1 MRPNNGLMFRA
12 VSTDDEEMRPSRLFS
27 LLRRKPAQ
35 PAASV
40 ITRIDVRPPAV
51 WGQAEPVWLALWHW
65 LRDSDEPDRRA
76 LNLLDDA
83 RRDFCAALG
92 DLDSAVASDLL
103 RRAEHAR
110 SLRELWHL
118 RAELYS
124 VVARHLSQPE
134 ADRRLVQVNRHFPV
148 STPGGRAFT
157 HRSDH
162 EQDHTA

>member
-1 MRPNNGLMFRA
+1 MR
-12 VSTDDEEMRPSRLFS
+12 VSRLFS

-35 PAASV
+35 PSASV
-40 ITRIDVRPPAV
+40 ITRIDVRPPAM

-65 LRDSDEPDRRA
+65 LKDSDAPDQRA
-76 LNLLDDA
+76 HSQLEDA
-83 RRDFCAALG
+83 RHDFCAALG

-124 VVARHLSQPE
+124 VVARHLSQSE
-134 ADRRLVQVNRHFPV
+134 ANRRLGQVNRHFPV
-148 STPGGRAFT
+148 STPGGRVST
-157 HRSDH
+157 LRSDH
-162 EQDHTA
+162 ENDHTA